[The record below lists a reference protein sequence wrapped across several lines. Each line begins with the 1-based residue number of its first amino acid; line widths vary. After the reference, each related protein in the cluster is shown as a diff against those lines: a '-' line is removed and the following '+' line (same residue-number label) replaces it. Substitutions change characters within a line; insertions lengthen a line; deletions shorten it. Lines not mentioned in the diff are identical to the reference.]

1 MRNQKFDQ
9 ICAKRLQATDFAKP
23 KHQPI
28 MTRGEVIAA
37 TIMLTTL
44 AIGLCFMTY
53 TTYFGG

>member
-1 MRNQKFDQ
+1 MRNQKLDQ

-28 MTRGEVIAA
+28 MTRGEVITA

-44 AIGLCFMTY
+44 AIGICFMTY
-53 TTYFGG
+53 TTYIGG